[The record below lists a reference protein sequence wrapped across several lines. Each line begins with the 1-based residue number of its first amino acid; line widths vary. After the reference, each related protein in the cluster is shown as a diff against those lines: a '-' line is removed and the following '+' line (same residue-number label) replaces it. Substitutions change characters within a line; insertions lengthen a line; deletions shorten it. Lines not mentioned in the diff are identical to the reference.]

1 MHFVGCLRSGTGI
14 SAKPLYHL
22 FVETAKK
29 LSPRYIS
36 MIIPSRWFA
45 GGKGL
50 NEFRSMMLESKN
62 ISTMVDYPKSRD
74 CFPGVDIAGGVCYF
88 LWDSMY
94 SGKCKL
100 VSRQGHSEITRDRNL
115 NEFSIFIRDNIGID
129 IIHKILDSSKD
140 YMDSVVYSRNPFGF
154 VSSDRGNKTEF
165 QGAVKLHSSDGVG
178 YVTRQAILKNADLL
192 DNYKV
197 IIGKVNPDRGGVNN
211 ASDGKMNVITKVRIL
226 EPNEVMTETYLLLAT
241 FKDKTQAEN
250 CATYYRTKFAR
261 LLISLTLSSMN
272 ITKDNFQFVPIQDFS
287 KPWTDEELYAK
298 YGLNEKEITFIESMI
313 RPME

>member
-1 MHFVGCLRSGTGI
+1 
-14 SAKPLYHL
+14 
-22 FVETAKK
+22 
-29 LSPRYIS
+29 
-36 MIIPSRWFA
+36 
-45 GGKGL
+45 
-50 NEFRSMMLESKN
+50 
-62 ISTMVDYPKSRD
+62 
-74 CFPGVDIAGGVCYF
+74 
-88 LWDSMY
+88 MY

-129 IIHKILDSSKD
+129 IIHKVLESSKD

-165 QGAVKLHSSDGVG
+165 HGAVKLHSSDGVG
-178 YVTRQAILKNADLL
+178 YVTRQAILKNTDLL

-272 ITKDNFQFVPIQDFS
+272 ITKDNFQFVPNQDFS
-287 KPWTDEELYAK
+287 KPWTDAELYAK
-298 YGLNEKEITFIESMI
+298 YGLDDKEIIFIESMI

>member
-1 MHFVGCLRSGTGI
+1 
-14 SAKPLYHL
+14 
-22 FVETAKK
+22 
-29 LSPRYIS
+29 
-36 MIIPSRWFA
+36 
-45 GGKGL
+45 
-50 NEFRSMMLESKN
+50 MMLKSKN
-62 ISTMVDYPKSRD
+62 ISIVVDYPKSRD

-100 VSRQGHSEITRDRNL
+100 VSRQGHSEITRDRDL

-129 IIHKILDSSKD
+129 IIHKVLKSPKD

-165 QGAVKLHSSDGVG
+165 HGAVKLHSSEGVG

-192 DNYKV
+192 DDYKV

-226 EPNEVMTETYLLLAT
+226 KPNEVMTETYLLLAT
-241 FKDKTQAEN
+241 FKEKTQAEN

-272 ITKDNFQFVPIQDFS
+272 ITKDNFQFLPNQDFS
-287 KPWTDEELYAK
+287 KSWTDEELYAK
-298 YGLNEKEITFIESMI
+298 YDFSDEEIAFIESMI

>member
-1 MHFVGCLRSGTGI
+1 M
-14 SAKPLYHL
+14 
-22 FVETAKK
+22 
-29 LSPRYIS
+29 
-36 MIIPSRWFA
+36 
-45 GGKGL
+45 
-50 NEFRSMMLESKN
+50 
-62 ISTMVDYPKSRD
+62 
-74 CFPGVDIAGGVCYF
+74 
-88 LWDSMY
+88 
-94 SGKCKL
+94 
-100 VSRQGHSEITRDRNL
+100 
-115 NEFSIFIRDNIGID
+115 
-129 IIHKILDSSKD
+129 
-140 YMDSVVYSRNPFGF
+140 
-154 VSSDRGNKTEF
+154 
-165 QGAVKLHSSDGVG
+165 
-178 YVTRQAILKNADLL
+178 L

-250 CATYYRTKFAR
+250 CATYYRTKFTR